1 MIKLQK
7 SPLRRK
13 ACSVLPPSALAFC
26 LPLWGPPAGF
36 PVCMCVTRCISKKK
50 KKIKCTP
57 SPSEQEKPL
66 HPHSYFSFLATSLIS
81 VLFTWT
87 DFANQS
93 NLGEPAAGSVA
104 VMRGACLHS
113 FPVLLSVGICDRP
126 SRHRVLFWAG
136 RWLIRLGFISYSA
149 SDLKGGY

>member
-1 MIKLQK
+1 MY
-7 SPLRRK
+7 
-13 ACSVLPPSALAFC
+13 
-26 LPLWGPPAGF
+26 
-36 PVCMCVTRCISKKK
+36 MCVTRCISKKK
-50 KKIKCTP
+50 KKCTS

-93 NLGEPAAGSVA
+93 NVGEPAAGSVA
-104 VMRGACLHS
+104 VTRGACPHS

-136 RWLIRLGFISYSA
+136 RWLLRLGFIWYRA